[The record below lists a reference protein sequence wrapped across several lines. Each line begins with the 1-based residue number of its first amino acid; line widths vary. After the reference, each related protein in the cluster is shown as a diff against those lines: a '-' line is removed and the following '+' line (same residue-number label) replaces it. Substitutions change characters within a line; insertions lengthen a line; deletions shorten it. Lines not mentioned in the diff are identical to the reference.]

1 MRKVQKLTYPEL
13 VVAHDGELR
22 CHSVLVLFFE
32 FGRSLF
38 SFSYAE
44 F

>member
-1 MRKVQKLTYPEL
+1 MRGVQKLTYPEL
-13 VVAHDGELR
+13 VVAPEGELC
-22 CHSVLVLFFE
+22 CHSVLVLFFK
-32 FGRSLF
+32 FGRTLF